1 MAETEVG
8 GGQGSHGHE
17 GLHMHLRE
25 LGPQGTQAHGTARGS
40 GSDSGGS
47 VSGEGEAFGAQRSRG
62 WLWRLQ
68 SLDLRGA
75 SMGGPRGSEPSDLES
90 RLI

>member
-1 MAETEVG
+1 MG

-40 GSDSGGS
+40 VQTQEEASQEREKPSGHKGAGGGSGGCR
-47 VSGEGEAFGAQRSRG
+47 A
-62 WLWRLQ
+62 WT
-68 SLDLRGA
+68 
-75 SMGGPRGSEPSDLES
+75 
-90 RLI
+90 